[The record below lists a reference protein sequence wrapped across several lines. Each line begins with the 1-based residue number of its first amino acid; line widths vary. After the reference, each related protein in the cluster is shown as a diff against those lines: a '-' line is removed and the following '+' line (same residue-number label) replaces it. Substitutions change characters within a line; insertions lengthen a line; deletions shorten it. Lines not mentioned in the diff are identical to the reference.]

1 MTGLEERDF
10 KSLDQGRSSIQEL
23 PLLEG
28 VFGKGFMN
36 CPLSVSISSNQIA
49 VAHFPYQERL
59 FGKPSFQWKELGGM
73 NPSWI
78 SIVIGQEDVRLK
90 RAARDLARHTTGST
104 YLVPFKTK
112 YSGEAKAELVQ
123 IGGKIKI
130 RMEETYLEEVPRDLT
145 DDYSDLPNDL
155 REKMLNA
162 DKRWYEVRDNPTF
175 LEVTIDLRDRIVE
188 MTSSWD
194 PNPEYSIL

>member
-1 MTGLEERDF
+1 M
-10 KSLDQGRSSIQEL
+10 
-23 PLLEG
+23 
-28 VFGKGFMN
+28 
-36 CPLSVSISSNQIA
+36 
-49 VAHFPYQERL
+49 
-59 FGKPSFQWKELGGM
+59 
-73 NPSWI
+73 
-78 SIVIGQEDVRLK
+78 
-90 RAARDLARHTTGST
+90 
-104 YLVPFKTK
+104 
-112 YSGEAKAELVQ
+112 Q